1 MRCGSAHVAQH
12 ATVASGWLQPPASA
26 MTSHDVNCAYSS
38 PIFAVSSAIRCA
50 GGHPLTEASANRRV
64 EIIFADVQG
73 KEENLRES
81 ARYRP
86 ACFVS
91 DGSHRREM

>member
-1 MRCGSAHVAQH
+1 MKEYVLLTGSAHVAQH
-12 ATVASGWLQPPASA
+12 ATLASGW
-26 MTSHDVNCAYSS
+26 SH
-38 PIFAVSSAIRCA
+38 
-50 GGHPLTEASANRRV
+50 
-64 EIIFADVQG
+64 VQG